1 MRPDAFHS
9 NPSVIIVGGGLAG
22 MSAAIGLHQKGFRVR
37 LLESRRRL
45 GGRVGSFEDSSSGK
59 NLDYCQH
66 VGMACCTNLD
76 WFLQELNIATRWR
89 RERVLHF
96 FSSTGKHLPVNA
108 SILPAPLHLS
118 GLLRRWPGIT
128 HADRIQIA
136 WGLWKL
142 MRLKATPSLDE
153 QLAIEWLRGIGQR
166 EEVIT
171 RFWSTILVSALGDQ
185 IDRVTLGATRKVLID
200 GFAANREAYNLLV
213 PEQPLSEIIGELGGQ
228 SLESRG
234 IQIDYGVTID
244 HCTWTDGCCQSVVS
258 REGKQFTADHFVF
271 AVPWHRISRLIEEH
285 CDVDSVSKLQSAP
298 ITGVHT
304 WWDRSWLEP
313 PHAILVDRLC
323 QWVFKEP
330 IDNKTL
336 HRSQLNLDPV
346 DHNEHYYQIVISGSR
361 NLPKGD
367 SNQVLEMVAADLAAV
382 FPSAAKAKLLRGR
395 VVTDPNSVFSVSPG
409 HQKSRL
415 AADHFASNNLWLAGD
430 WTDTQWPATMEGAI
444 RSGLIAANRL
454 GESTISAPS
463 LVVSGLPK
471 GWLSRWLIA

>member
-1 MRPDAFHS
+1 MRSDIVHS
-9 NPSVIIVGGGLAG
+9 SPSVIIVGGGLAG
-22 MSAAIGLHQKGFRVR
+22 MSAAIGMHQKGFHVR
-37 LLESRRRL
+37 ILESRRRL
-45 GGRVGSFEDSSSGK
+45 GGRVGSFEDTVSGK
-59 NLDYCQH
+59 SLDYCQH

-76 WFLQELNIATRWR
+76 WFLRELNIDSFWQ

-96 FSSTGKHLPVNA
+96 FSSTGKHLPVQA
-108 SILPAPLHLS
+108 SVLPAPLHLS
-118 GLLRRWPGIT
+118 GLIRRWPGIS
-128 HADRIQIA
+128 HSDRIQIA
-136 WGLWKL
+136 RGLWKL
-142 MRLKATPSLDE
+142 MRLKAVQSLDE

-213 PEQPLSEIIGELGGQ
+213 PRQPLSEIIGEHGGQ
-228 SLESRG
+228 SLEARG

-244 HCTWTDGCCQSVVS
+244 HCTWSEGRCQSVVS
-258 REGKQFTADHFVF
+258 REGKQFKADHFVF

-285 CDVDSVSKLQSAP
+285 CEIDSVSKLQSAP

-304 WWDRSWLEP
+304 WWDRSWLET

-323 QWVFKEP
+323 QWIFKEP
-330 IDNKTL
+330 IENKSL
-336 HRSQLNLDPV
+336 HRIDSESDT
-346 DHNEHYYQIVISGSR
+346 DRNEHYYQIVISGSR
-361 NLPKGD
+361 DLPKGD
-367 SNQVLEMVAADLAAV
+367 SNRILELVAADLAAV
-382 FPSAAKAKLLRGR
+382 FPEAARAKLLRGR

-415 AADHFASNNLWLAGD
+415 AADHFARNNLWLAGD

-444 RSGLIAANRL
+444 RSGMTAANRL
-454 GESTISAPS
+454 GESSINAPS
-463 LVVSGLPK
+463 LVVSDLPK
-471 GWLSRWLIA
+471 SWLSRWLIA

>member
-1 MRPDAFHS
+1 MRSDTVHPS
-9 NPSVIIVGGGLAG
+9 PSVIIVGGGLAG

-37 LLESRRRL
+37 ILESRRRL
-45 GGRVGSFEDSSSGK
+45 GGRVGSFEDAVSDKS
-59 NLDYCQH
+59 LDYCQH

-76 WFLQELNIATRWR
+76 WFLRELNIDSFWQ

-96 FSSTGKHLPVNA
+96 FSSTGKHLPVQA
-108 SILPAPLHLS
+108 SALPAPLHLS
-118 GLLRRWPGIT
+118 GLLGRWPGISRR
-128 HADRIQIA
+128 DRLQIA

-142 MRLKATPSLDE
+142 MRLKSVESLDE
-153 QLAIEWLRGIGQR
+153 QLAIQWLRSIGQR
-166 EEVIT
+166 EEVIA

-185 IDRVTLGATRKVLID
+185 INRVTLGATRKVLID

-213 PEQPLSEIIGELGGQ
+213 PRQPLSEIIGEHGGQ
-228 SLESRG
+228 SLEARG
-234 IQIDYGVTID
+234 IQIEYGITID
-244 HCTWTDGCCQSVVS
+244 HCTWMEGRCQSVVS
-258 REGKQFTADHFVF
+258 REGTQFTADHFVF

-285 CDVDSVSKLQSAP
+285 CEVDSVSKLQSAP

-330 IDNKTL
+330 IENKSL
-336 HRSQLNLDPV
+336 HRNNFDSATDR
-346 DHNEHYYQIVISGSR
+346 NEHYYQVVISGSR
-361 NLPKGD
+361 DLPKGD
-367 SNQVLEMVAADLAAV
+367 SNRILELVAEDLAAV
-382 FPSAAKAKLLRGR
+382 FPEAARARLLRGR

-409 HQKSRL
+409 HQKSRF
-415 AADHFASNNLWLAGD
+415 AADHFAKNNLWLAGD

-444 RSGLIAANRL
+444 RSGLIVANRL
-454 GESTISAPS
+454 GESSINATS
-463 LVVSGLPK
+463 LHVADLPK